1 MGLIEGRLPSGFE
14 SIAPLSISTAL
25 GPKRKRS
32 STELKEGG
40 AEAPPSFTTC
50 NESELAET
58 LFEFAQFVTK
68 F

>member
-1 MGLIEGRLPSGFE
+1 MCQTTINVH
-14 SIAPLSISTAL
+14 
-25 GPKRKRS
+25 
-32 STELKEGG
+32 
-40 AEAPPSFTTC
+40 EAPFDNMTVIIA